1 MDVLLTTIIDTIPSP
16 YSAEVAAKAE
26 TEPFKMEVNSIQ
38 VRTPSNLS
46 TCRRVSRASAFRRAQ
61 ARLRS

>member
-1 MDVLLTTIIDTIPSP
+1 MDVLLTTIIDTIPPP

-38 VRTPSNLS
+38 VRTPAESSFNKPPS
-46 TCRRVSRASAFRRAQ
+46 FSRGLAFRRV
-61 ARLRS
+61 